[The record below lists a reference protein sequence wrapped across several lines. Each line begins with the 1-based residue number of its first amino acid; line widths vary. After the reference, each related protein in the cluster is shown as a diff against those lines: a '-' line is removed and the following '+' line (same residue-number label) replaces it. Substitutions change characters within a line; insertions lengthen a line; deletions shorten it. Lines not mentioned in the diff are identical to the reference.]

1 MRTPSSQTCRLDLA
15 PPLADR
21 FILGFPI
28 DYGPVLLLMPFRFH
42 LTVDTLPSGLLQSG
56 GSRSVLAISSF
67 RLRARLDVFIPST
80 LSGQRGY
87 EPRFWIW
94 RPSFERQRDFNS
106 PEQCAAQRTCPYCR
120 QTRNKATEGRSQD
133 LSGILSLETHATP
146 IESPNRATQWRGIR
160 RAAFNRCLA
169 EVPGFLYQLYFP
181 LSWKE
186 VHQFI
191 AHDST
196 TTSPSLGPDAMETC
210 LRPAEDSFCR
220 YHSLERLS
228 GQAAALRRTRQ
239 TR

>member
-42 LTVDTLPSGLLQSG
+42 LAVDTLPSGVLQSG

-94 RPSFERQRDFNS
+94 RPSFERQRDFNP
-106 PEQCAAQRTCPYCR
+106 PEQCAAQRTCPY
-120 QTRNKATEGRSQD
+120 GRPHD
-133 LSGILSLETHATP
+133 KM
-146 IESPNRATQWRGIR
+146 
-160 RAAFNRCLA
+160 RAAGLEISGLGEMLA
-169 EVPGFLYQLYFP
+169 AKIPQY
-181 LSWKE
+181 
-186 VHQFI
+186 
-191 AHDST
+191 AT
-196 TTSPSLGPDAMETC
+196 T
-210 LRPAEDSFCR
+210 LRKSCGAGANPAGSEP
-220 YHSLERLS
+220 
-228 GQAAALRRTRQ
+228 
-239 TR
+239 